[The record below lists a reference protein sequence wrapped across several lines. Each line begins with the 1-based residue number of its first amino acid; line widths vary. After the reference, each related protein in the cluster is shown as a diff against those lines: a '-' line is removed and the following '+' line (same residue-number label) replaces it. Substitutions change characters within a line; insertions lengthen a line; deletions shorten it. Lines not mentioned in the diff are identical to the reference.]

1 MTTPTPETMHSTD
14 PTGGRALPL
23 RSTLAI
29 ACAAALLAAC
39 GGGNGTVEPAS
50 TARESALAL
59 KPAGALTSLGADGW
73 ASVSPG
79 GGSFTVSGGE
89 GASTAHI
96 HVVRNRAQLVRALYG
111 HMVEDTLAHVPDH
124 RKKLIYVQGRIDL
137 NVDDDHQPMTHE
149 AYMRQC
155 GPSVTPY
162 ASHAEFDAAYK
173 AAYDPNQWV
182 RQSLES
188 DGRPPALPQ
197 KAADGS
203 LTLEGQR
210 ACFAA
215 QQARRIVLR
224 VGSNTSII
232 GLGSDAAIV
241 GGNLHLGDV
250 SVGSQADA
258 QGRTLVSDNIRAQ
271 NIVIR
276 NIRFSDAYDMFPG
289 WDPKD
294 SFSIASADFGT
305 GLCSR
310 NFDAATNQ
318 GPHQCPS
325 RKGGRWNSEYDLISV
340 LNATNVWIDGNTFDD
355 GDRPDK
361 LDPPVPTWAAPFNVP
376 EQKVQHHD
384 GLVDVT
390 LFGNHVTISYN
401 HFRDHDKTH
410 LLGGTDVAGRYSDG
424 QQELSYGPDKLAVT
438 LHHNRYENTVQRQPR
453 VRFGKVHVYNN
464 YYSGTLKPASGGTL
478 PAPDYAWSVAWT
490 IGTASKLY
498 VENNVLELELNG
510 NRRTAAQLTFGDTVS
525 STVSNQARCE
535 AAGYSRADCA
545 TYFFETGTLLNGLPL
560 AEGALFDAARA
571 RGTGSNAAV
580 NLLGPDY
587 WTPGASYA
595 YSAQPAA
602 QVKAEVL
609 AKAGVGRR

>member
-1 MTTPTPETMHSTD
+1 MNKTIKTVGS
-14 PTGGRALPL
+14 ALPL
-23 RSTLAI
+23 RSSVAL

-39 GGGNGTVEPAS
+39 GGGGSETAAS
-50 TARESALAL
+50 VATAAREQGATLR
-59 KPAGALTSLGADGW
+59 PAGALSSLGADGW
-73 ASVSPG
+73 ATVSPDG
-79 GGSFTVSGGE
+79 GKFEVTGGE
-89 GASTAHI
+89 GATTAHI

-111 HMVEDTLAHVPDH
+111 HMVEDTLAAAPDH
-124 RKKLIYVQGRIDL
+124 QKKLIYIQGRIDL
-137 NVDDDHQPMTHE
+137 NVDDEHQPMTHE

-155 GPSVTPY
+155 GSAVTPY
-162 ASHAEFDAAYK
+162 TSFAEFDAAYK

-182 RQSLES
+182 RQSLEA

-197 KAADGS
+197 KAADGA

-210 ACFAA
+210 ACFAS
-215 QQARRIVLR
+215 QQAKRIVLR
-224 VGSNTSII
+224 VGSNTSLI
-232 GLGSDAAIV
+232 GLGKDAAIV

-250 SVGSQADA
+250 SVGSATDA
-258 QGRTLVSDNIRAQ
+258 QGNTLVSDNIQAR
-271 NIVIR
+271 NIVVR
-276 NIRFSDAYDMFPG
+276 NIHFSDAYDMFPG

-294 SFSIASADFGT
+294 SFSISASDFGA

-310 NFDAATNQ
+310 TFDAATNQ

-340 LNATNVWIDGNTFDD
+340 LNAANVWIDGNTFDD

-361 LDPPVPTWAAPFNVP
+361 LDPPVPTWAAPFNVA

-390 LFGNHVTISYN
+390 LFGNLVTLSYN
-401 HFRDHDKTH
+401 HFRNHDKTH
-410 LLGGTDVAGRYSDG
+410 LIGGTDVAGRYSDG
-424 QQELSYGPDKLAVT
+424 REVLSYGPDKLSVT

-464 YYSGTLKPASGGTL
+464 YYSGGLKPSGSSGI

-498 VENNVLELELNG
+498 VENNVLDIALNG
-510 NRRTAAQLTFGDTVS
+510 SSKTPAQLTFGDTVS
-525 STVSNQARCE
+525 STLSNQAKCE
-535 AAGYSRADCA
+535 AVGYSRPDCA
-545 TYFFETGTLLNGLPL
+545 TYFHEAGTLLNGTAL
-560 AEGALFDAARA
+560 GAGDLLRAAQA
-571 RGTGSNAAV
+571 KGTGSNAAV
-580 NLLGPDY
+580 NDLAGY
-587 WTPGASYA
+587 WVPGYA
-595 YSAQPAA
+595 YELQPAA

-609 AKAGVGRR
+609 AKAGAGRR